1 MNGRFCKILRES
13 GKKRENIFIGVS
25 SCAKGQ
31 NGVFCGGVLK
41 KVQKKLLKYLVVW
54 KSRRTFAL
62 AFGNETPGREFKE
75 RIT

>member
-1 MNGRFCKILRES
+1 MQKPAKDAEFCKILRES

-31 NGVFCGGVLK
+31 KGYFVVGVLK

-54 KSRRTFAL
+54 
-62 AFGNETPGREFKE
+62 
-75 RIT
+75 